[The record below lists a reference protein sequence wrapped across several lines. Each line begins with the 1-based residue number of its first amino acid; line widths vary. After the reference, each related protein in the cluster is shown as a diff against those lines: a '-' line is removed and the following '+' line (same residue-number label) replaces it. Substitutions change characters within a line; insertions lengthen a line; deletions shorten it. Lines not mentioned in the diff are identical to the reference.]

1 MIVMDERYEKRMV
14 SVENE
19 QSILGALLR
28 MNRSIDQIGQL
39 REEDFYDAQHRHI
52 FRAIVKLVSANQP
65 ADVITVFERL
75 QAEGRDVELTYLG
88 NLHQSVP
95 TAANIA
101 HYCAVVCDR
110 ALKRGLLA
118 TAYDLIEDA
127 HQSPEDGEALI
138 DAASARLEALGRSNT
153 TGGPE
158 RAADSLS
165 AHLDRLDEEFN
176 GAMPTCI
183 STGLSDLDRA
193 LNGGPRRG
201 NLVVL
206 AGRPKMGKTA
216 LALNI
221 ANHVAIDGVSAV
233 LSMEMGKAELHNRN
247 LASIGRIDLN
257 HLIDPKQLTETD
269 WPSLTVAVTKLNDM
283 QLYLDDQGGLTLM
296 QVRGKAMQIKREAG
310 RLDMLV
316 IDYLQLMSGVGDNRN
331 AQIEG
336 ITRGLKALAKEL
348 DCVILLLS
356 QLNRKLED
364 RPNKRPQP
372 ADLRDS
378 GSIEQDCDIAIFVY
392 RDEVYNQDSQ
402 DKGTAELIVAL
413 NRQGASSTVHATYL
427 GHYTKF
433 ENVAHGWHPAVP
445 KSLPPRRRGFSDD

>member
-1 MIVMDERYEKRMV
+1 MTTQDERYEKRMV
-14 SVENE
+14 SLENE
-19 QSILGALLR
+19 QSVLGAMLR
-28 MNRSIDQIGQL
+28 LNRSIDQIGQL
-39 REEDFYDAQHRHI
+39 RESDFYDVQHRFI
-52 FRAIVKLVSANQP
+52 FAAIMKLVSTNQP

-75 QAEGRDVELTYLG
+75 QADGREIELAYLSS
-88 NLHQSVP
+88 LHQSVP

-101 HYCAVVCDR
+101 HYSAVVCDR
-110 ALKRGLLA
+110 AMKRGLLA
-118 TAYDLIEDA
+118 TAYELIEDA
-127 HQSPEDGEALI
+127 HQSPMDGDALI
-138 DAASARLEALGRSNT
+138 DAAATRLEALGRANT

-158 RAADSLS
+158 RAADSLG
-165 AHLDRLDEEFN
+165 AHLTRLDEEFN
-176 GAMPTCI
+176 GAAPTCI
-183 STGLSDLDRA
+183 STGLADLDRA

-221 ANHVAIDGVSAV
+221 ANHVAVDGVSAV

-247 LASIGRIDLN
+247 LSSLGRIDLN
-257 HLIDPKQLTETD
+257 HLNDPKQLTDVD
-269 WPSLTVAVTKLNDM
+269 WPALTFAVSKLNGM
-283 QLYLDDQGGLTLM
+283 RLYLDDQGGLTLM
-296 QVRGKAMQIKREAG
+296 QVRGKAMQIKRDAG

-316 IDYLQLMSGVGDNRN
+316 IDYLQLMSGLGDNRN

-378 GSIEQDCDIAIFVY
+378 GSIEQDCDVAIFVY
-392 RDEVYNQDSQ
+392 RDEVYYPDTQ
-402 DKGTAELIVAL
+402 DKGTAELIIAL
-413 NRQGASSTVHATYL
+413 NRQGAASTVHATYI

-433 ENVAHGWHPAVP
+433 ENVAHGWHPSVP

>member
-1 MIVMDERYEKRMV
+1 MTCLDERYEKRMV
-14 SVENE
+14 SIENE

-28 MNRSIDQIGQL
+28 MNRAVDQIGAL
-39 REEDFYDAQHRHI
+39 REDDFYDAQHRII
-52 FRAIVKLVSANQP
+52 FAAIMKLIMANKP

-75 QAEGRDVELTYLG
+75 QSDGKQVELAYLS
-88 NLHQSVP
+88 NLLQSVP
-95 TAANIA
+95 TAVNIA

-118 TAYDLIEDA
+118 VAYELIEEA
-127 HQSPEDGEALI
+127 HQSAEDGNALI
-138 DAASARLEALGRSNT
+138 DAASARLEAMSRANT
-153 TGGPE
+153 TGEPE
-158 RAADSLS
+158 RAVDSLTE
-165 AHLDRLDEEFN
+165 HLDRIDAEYH
-176 GAMPTCI
+176 GATPNCI
-183 STGLSDLDRA
+183 STGLVDLDRA

-206 AGRPKMGKTA
+206 AGRPKMGKTS

-221 ANHVAIDGVSAV
+221 ANHVSVEGVSAV
-233 LSMEMGKAELHNRN
+233 LSMEMGKPELHNRN
-247 LASIGRIDLN
+247 LASLGRIDLN
-257 HLIDPKQLTETD
+257 HLLDPKQLTDID
-269 WPSLTVAVTKLNDM
+269 WPALTTAVAKLSDM
-283 QLYLDDQGGLTLM
+283 KLYLDDQGGLTLL
-296 QVRGKAMQIKREAG
+296 QVRGKAMQIKRKAG

-372 ADLRDS
+372 SDLRDS

-392 RDEVYNQDSQ
+392 RDEVYRDDSP
-402 DKGTAELIVAL
+402 DKGTAELIIAL
-413 NRQGASSTVHATYL
+413 NRQGAGSTVHAVYL
-427 GHYTKF
+427 GQYTKF
-433 ENVAHGWHPAVP
+433 EDVARGWHPAPP
-445 KSLPPRRRGFSDD
+445 KTLPPRRRGFDE